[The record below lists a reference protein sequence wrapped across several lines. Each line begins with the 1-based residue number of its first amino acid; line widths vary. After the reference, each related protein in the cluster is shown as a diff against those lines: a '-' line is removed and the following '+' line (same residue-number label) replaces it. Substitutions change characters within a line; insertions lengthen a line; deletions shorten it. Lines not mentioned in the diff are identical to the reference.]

1 MISSRYIDAVA
12 VVLAGGSGSQ
22 LYPRSTELRPK
33 QFIHLLGEGTMIQN
47 TVARLLPVFD
57 PSRIYVVTTEH
68 LLPLVKDQV
77 PLVPEANIITEP
89 FRRNTAPS
97 LALANMTLSALHPS
111 DMPVVVLPSDH
122 VVHNIGEFHDSLR
135 TAVAAA
141 RETQGL
147 ITIGLQPSRPETGF
161 GYMQVSDTAVKLA
174 DTESMALRRV
184 NVFAEKP
191 DRDTAER
198 FIDAGDFL
206 WNSGMFVYTL
216 SSFDEELRT
225 YLPDYAGMFEQLRL
239 PLSTEERALRI
250 ESIYKQIRPISVDY
264 GIMEKS
270 KRVYCVLSSFEW
282 SDVGTW
288 DEVYRLSKKDSRKNV
303 LEGDVFTV
311 QTKGCL
317 VSSYGKVVGLIG
329 LEDLVVLDSDNLLLI
344 CKRGET
350 HRVSEL
356 VDLLRRKQINKL
368 M

>member
-1 MISSRYIDAVA
+1 MNQTRNIDAVA
-12 VVLAGGSGSQ
+12 VILAGGSGSQ
-22 LYPRSTELRPK
+22 LYPRSTEQKPK
-33 QFIHLLGEGTMIQN
+33 QLIHLLGEGTMIQN

-57 PSRIYVVTTEH
+57 PSRIYIVTTNH
-68 LLPLVKDQV
+68 LASLVRDQV
-77 PLVPEANIITEP
+77 PLVPADNVITEP

-97 LALANMTLSALHPS
+97 LALANAVLFSRYSPET
-111 DMPVVVLPSDH
+111 VVVALPSDH
-122 VVHNIGEFHDSLR
+122 IVHNIGEFHDSLR
-135 TAVAAA
+135 TAVIAAG
-141 RETQGL
+141 ETGGL
-147 ITIGLQPSRPETGF
+147 VTIGLEPTRPETGF
-161 GYMQVSDTAVKLA
+161 GYLQVSDTAVSLPNVRSSAVRK
-174 DTESMALRRV
+174 V
-184 NVFAEKP
+184 HVFAEKP

-206 WNSGMFVYTL
+206 WNSGMFVYSLQT
-216 SSFDEELRT
+216 FDEELRA
-225 YLPDYAGMFEQLRL
+225 YLPDYADMFEQLHS
-239 PLSTEERALRI
+239 PSSAEEFTLRV
-250 ESIYKQIRPISVDY
+250 EGIYKQIRPISVDY

-270 KRVYCVLSSFEW
+270 KRVLCVISSFEW

-288 DEVYRLSKKDSRKNV
+288 DEVYRLSKKDSRRNV

-329 LEDLVVLDSDNLLLI
+329 LEDLVVIDSDNMLLI

-356 VDLLRRKQINKL
+356 VDLLRRKHINKL

>member
-1 MISSRYIDAVA
+1 MAVI
-12 VVLAGGSGSQ
+12 LAGGSGSQ
-22 LYPRSTELRPK
+22 LYPRSTEQRPK
-33 QFIHLLGEGTMIQN
+33 QLIHLLGEGTMIQN

-57 PSRIYVVTTEH
+57 PSHIFIVTTAH
-68 LLPLVKDQV
+68 LASLVKDQV
-77 PLVPEANIITEP
+77 PLVPPENIITEP

-97 LALANMTLSALHPS
+97 LALANAVLSSRFP
-111 DMPVVVLPSDH
+111 PEQIVVAVPSDH
-122 VVHNIGEFHDSLR
+122 VVHNIGEFHESLR
-135 TAVAAA
+135 TAVVAAQ
-141 RETQGL
+141 ETQGL
-147 ITIGLQPSRPETGF
+147 VTIGLEPTRPETGF
-161 GYMQVSDTAVKLA
+161 GYVQVSDAVVPL
-174 DTESMALRRV
+174 LRSDSTSVRTV
-184 NVFAEKP
+184 SVFAEKP

-206 WNSGMFVYTL
+206 WNSGMFVYSLTTF
-216 SSFDEELRT
+216 SQELRAH
-225 YLPDYAGMFEQLRL
+225 LPDYADMFEQVRV
-239 PLSTEERALRI
+239 PTSAEEFALRV
-250 ESIYKQIRPISVDY
+250 EGIYKQIRPISVDY

-270 KRVYCVLSSFEW
+270 TRVLCVVSAFEW

-329 LEDLVVLDSDNLLLI
+329 LEDLVVIDSDNLLLI
-344 CKRGET
+344 CKRGES

-356 VDLLRRKQINKL
+356 VDLLRRKHINKL

>member
-1 MISSRYIDAVA
+1 MNHSRTIDAVA
-12 VVLAGGSGSQ
+12 VILAGGSGSQ
-22 LYPRSTELRPK
+22 LYPRSTEQHPK
-33 QFIHLLGEGTMIQN
+33 QLIHLLGEGTMIQN

-57 PSRIYVVTTEH
+57 PSRIFIVTTSH
-68 LLPLVKDQV
+68 LSSLVRDQV
-77 PLVPEANIITEP
+77 PLVPGENIITEP

-97 LALANMTLSALHPS
+97 LALANAVLAARFSPET
-111 DMPVVVLPSDH
+111 VVVAVPSDH
-122 VVHNIGEFHDSLR
+122 VVHNIGEFHESLR
-135 TAVAAA
+135 TAVVAAQ
-141 RETQGL
+141 ETNGVV
-147 ITIGLQPSRPETGF
+147 TIGLEPTRPETGF
-161 GYMQVSDTAVKLA
+161 GYVQVSETAI
-174 DTESMALRRV
+174 ALQHTDSTSVRKV

-206 WNSGMFVYTL
+206 WNSGMFVYAL
-216 SSFDEELRT
+216 STFEMELRA
-225 YLPDYAGMFEQLRL
+225 YLPDYADMFEQLRV
-239 PLSTEERALRI
+239 PTSPEEFALRV
-250 ESIYKQIRPISVDY
+250 EGIYKQIRPISVDY

-270 KRVYCVLSSFEW
+270 TRVLCVMSSFEW

-329 LEDLVVLDSDNLLLI
+329 LEDLVVIDSDNLLLI